1 MCDGYNPMKRDRH
14 GFTLIELLITV
25 AIVVIGLAIAVPSFR
40 EIILN
45 NRQAI
50 QINELL
56 GSLNLARAEAVK
68 RGLRTAVCKGSAAP
82 GCETT
87 TAGCCDTTSPTA
99 TNRNGW
105 EQGWFVFVD
114 TNEDSNLNNDAGD
127 FLIQRSDPLPEGTT
141 LRGNTLVEDRVIF
154 NGRGGSGSAGSLTLC
169 DSREETEARGIVIQ
183 GSGRSRRA
191 IDTDSPVDGIVDDG
205 SNDNVDCP

>member
-1 MCDGYNPMKRDRH
+1 MKRDRH

-40 EIILN
+40 ELILN

-50 QINELL
+50 QVNELL

-68 RGLRTAVCKGSAAP
+68 RGLRTTVCKGSAAP

-87 TAGCCDTTSPTA
+87 TTGCCDTTVPTA

-114 TNEDSNLNNDAGD
+114 TNEDSNLNDDAGD
-127 FLIQRSDPLPEGTT
+127 FLIQRRDPLPEDTT
-141 LRGNTLVEDRVIF
+141 LRGNALVINRVIF
-154 NGRGGSGSAGSLTLC
+154 NGRGGSGSAGTLRLC
-169 DSREETEARGIVIQ
+169 DSRGATEARGIVIV
-183 GSGRSRRA
+183 GSGRARRA

-205 SNDNVDCP
+205 NDDNLSCP